1 MKLSKEE
8 MGILKDFI
16 WAMVDDAIDTHERD
30 FHGVES
36 GNYLQLLINQK
47 LFDKTFLKDESNCD
61 EGRK

>member
-30 FHGVES
+30 FHGIER
-36 GNYLQLLINQK
+36 GNCLQLPINQK
-47 LFDKTFLKDESNCD
+47 LFDKTFME
-61 EGRK
+61 EGKTK